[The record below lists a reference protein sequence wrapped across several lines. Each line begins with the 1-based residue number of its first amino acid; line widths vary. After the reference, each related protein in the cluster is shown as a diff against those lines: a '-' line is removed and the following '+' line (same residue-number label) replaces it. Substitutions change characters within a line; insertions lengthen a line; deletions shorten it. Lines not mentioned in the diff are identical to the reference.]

1 MTSDEEMERNLG
13 EWRRIVLYECDGLNL
28 YTRKYQMNKKSG
40 IMPPKP
46 LKRIIFWSE
55 VKEVYGVAT
64 ISTSWELQ
72 FILALTYDVFEA
84 IFVILNYASVHV
96 NYELLSICSVARK
109 IRIKRSVFFIFM
121 KNLQILCIQKALC
134 KWLVRTK
141 QGGFP
146 INIQCDY

>member
-1 MTSDEEMERNLG
+1 VRRLAVRQARVRFSARHPREVFPAELQPYDEEMERNLG
-13 EWRRIVLYECDGLNL
+13 EWRRNVLYECDGLNL

-72 FILALTYDVFEA
+72 YVYTRLDL
-84 IFVILNYASVHV
+84 
-96 NYELLSICSVARK
+96 
-109 IRIKRSVFFIFM
+109 
-121 KNLQILCIQKALC
+121 
-134 KWLVRTK
+134 
-141 QGGFP
+141 
-146 INIQCDY
+146 